1 MDNKIQLDAF
11 KIIGISVKT
20 TNENG
25 QSMIDIGQ
33 LWSRFYADS
42 ILSTIP
48 DRINDDVYSIYTDYQ
63 SDYKGAYT
71 AIIGCKVKSLD
82 NIPNGLTGREI
93 PKGNYLKY
101 IVKGKM
107 PDAIIDQWKKIWSQ
121 DKDINRKYTA
131 DFEVYGQKS
140 QNPDKAEVYIYIA
153 TE

>member
-1 MDNKIQLDAF
+1 MDNKIQLDTF

-25 QSMIDIGQ
+25 QSMTDMGQ

-48 DRINDDVYSIYTDYQ
+48 ERINDDIYSIYTNYQ

-71 AIIGCKVKSLD
+71 AIIGCKVKSLA
-82 NIPNGLTGREI
+82 NIPVGLTGKEI
-93 PKGNYLKY
+93 QGGEYLKF
-101 IVKGKM
+101 IGKGKM
-107 PDAIIDQWKKIWSQ
+107 PDAVIDQWKEIWSQ
-121 DKDINRKYTA
+121 DKNINRKYTA
-131 DFEVYGQKS
+131 DFEVYGKKS
-140 QNPDKAEVYIYIA
+140 QNPDNAEVDIYIA